1 MRLTRKHIIII
12 AVTSVFILVNILL
25 IYFDTEQKVS
35 KTSHVK
41 EWTSVGQ
48 KDMYESIDTKGV
60 LDFSEESFV
69 YFDDNLG
76 EFQSFFVEEGQQ
88 VNVGEDLYSY
98 EVRNYFE
105 AASQLEGEIEKLSNQ
120 MAAIEAAITKMDS
133 FQIPSSG
140 ASMPPQTS

>member
-1 MRLTRKHIIII
+1 MRLTRKHKIII

-41 EWTSVGQ
+41 EWTSVGE

-76 EFQSFFVEEGQQ
+76 EFQSFRSEEHTSELQSRF
-88 VNVGEDLYSY
+88 DL
-98 EVRNYFE
+98 VCRLL
-105 AASQLEGEIEKLSNQ
+105 LEK
-120 MAAIEAAITKMDS
+120 KKKKK
-133 FQIPSSG
+133 
-140 ASMPPQTS
+140 